1 MLWGNP
7 DCTIPSHIGRASQRG
22 KDPRPNCIVSEFFVR
37 FWHIV
42 GQGYFNT
49 IKDSIVVGKFS
60 KGVTKEVI
68 TLIFKTGDK
77 RWVRELVPHLILERS
92 LQELCQSI
100 VTVKIYAKALHCHL
114 QPLLMEVINSDHYA
128 FLPLKVCIRQCI
140 FDTRDYWQGEML
152 QARLN
157 SPQAWV
163 CKQGYH
169 GVCLGISILTH
180 EEDGVVTEFVD
191 MVKLFFQDV
200 ESCRSPQM

>member
-1 MLWGNP
+1 MRLVLHAACKLGGWVGGLVGGGFYFLECILCMVQGKMLWGNP

-128 FLPLKVCIRQCI
+128 FLPLRYILDNVFLTRETIDKVRC
-140 FDTRDYWQGEML
+140 F
-152 QARLN
+152 
-157 SPQAWV
+157 
-163 CKQGYH
+163 KQD
-169 GVCLGISILTH
+169 SILLKL
-180 EEDGVVTEFVD
+180 EFANKVTMEFA
-191 MVKLFFQDV
+191 
-200 ESCRSPQM
+200 